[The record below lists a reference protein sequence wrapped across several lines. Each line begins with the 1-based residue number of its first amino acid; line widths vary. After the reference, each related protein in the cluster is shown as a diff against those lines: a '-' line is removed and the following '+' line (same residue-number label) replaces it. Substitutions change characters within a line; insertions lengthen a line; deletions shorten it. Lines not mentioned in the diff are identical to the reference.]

1 MIIPDFYGILP
12 YNRTGIHRTV
22 VGANEVL
29 FEILRHSPGPR
40 GGSGARKKCDQGAT
54 RRGLGATKMS
64 QQYRRSQTEN
74 KNKKS
79 RKYFEKYKFFLKS
92 TNISVFDTPDA
103 GTGGAGRIEGATR
116 RGLGATKMSQQYN
129 NPKQK
134 TKIGKSQKYFENVKI
149 KEPYNRLA

>member
-64 QQYRRSQTEN
+64 QQYRRSQAEN
-74 KNKKS
+74 KNEKS
-79 RKYFEKYKFFLKS
+79 RKYFEKSKFFLKS

-116 RGLGATKMSQQYN
+116 RGLGATKMSQQYSH
-129 NPKQK
+129 PKQK
-134 TKIGKSQKYFENVKI
+134 TKIKKS
-149 KEPYNRLA
+149 

>member
-64 QQYRRSQTEN
+64 QQYRRSQSEN
-74 KNKKS
+74 KNKNRENILKNKS
-79 RKYFEKYKFFLKS
+79 FF
-92 TNISVFDTPDA
+92 
-103 GTGGAGRIEGATR
+103 
-116 RGLGATKMSQQYN
+116 
-129 NPKQK
+129 
-134 TKIGKSQKYFENVKI
+134 
-149 KEPYNRLA
+149 

>member
-64 QQYRRSQTEN
+64 QQY
-74 KNKKS
+74 
-79 RKYFEKYKFFLKS
+79 
-92 TNISVFDTPDA
+92 
-103 GTGGAGRIEGATR
+103 
-116 RGLGATKMSQQYN
+116 N

-134 TKIGKSQKYFENVKI
+134 TKIKKRENILKNISFFWKARKSQRAIRSNPKRGVPREGLFQVLDKDFLLFTTPKRRPGPDRSRDANSGSGPQSLTWRVV
-149 KEPYNRLA
+149 RG